1 MFAFFARFL
10 GVKYRFCK
18 NKSPVHKKK
27 DIYVVSS
34 EALSLVEDSNE
45 KNNAMKTKLFVI
57 VFFSLVLAT
66 GCSRCP
72 EQKSLKEEAEAVEN
86 VLEKYMIAIEN
97 MDYLAIENIWEP
109 GDSTIMLG
117 TDSHEFLVG
126 WDKIQ
131 QAYQKQFSLIS
142 DVFISV
148 QDQRI
153 RLNATGNTAWF
164 TQKMTYNFIYEGV
177 ARHFE
182 GIRFTGVLQKN
193 QDNKWKMVQGHL
205 SMPAHI
211 NIGK

>member
-1 MFAFFARFL
+1 
-10 GVKYRFCK
+10 
-18 NKSPVHKKK
+18 
-27 DIYVVSS
+27 
-34 EALSLVEDSNE
+34 
-45 KNNAMKTKLFVI
+45 MKTKLFAI
-57 VFFSLVLAT
+57 VFSGLMLT
-66 GCSRCP
+66 MGCSRCP
-72 EQKSLKEEAEAVEN
+72 KQKSLIQEAEAVEN

-97 MDYLAIENIWEP
+97 KDYLAIENIWEP

-126 WDKIQ
+126 WEKIQ

-142 DVFISV
+142 DVLISV

-153 RLNATGNTAWF
+153 RLNSDANTAWF
-164 TQKMTYNFIYEGV
+164 TQQMTYNFMYEDV

-182 GIRFTGVLQKN
+182 GIRFSGVLQKN

-211 NIGK
+211 NIGR